1 MFLSIPWFC
10 FSLLSFPIYC
20 NSPKTFFS
28 GGIEKLWGITFT
40 FCFWERRNSCVD
52 YPLQLVL
59 LIFQIKV
66 NSIAIVRMRSMDR
79 GPEHTINRGF
89 YVAEG
94 AKMCS
99 VEQVCLFILSVFFL
113 GLGAI
118 YHPTIKVAKVRL
130 VVVNHWALSHA
141 DKTQFQPRRS
151 KLD

>member
-1 MFLSIPWFC
+1 MVVRQEIRQAWNSSFSQICLRYLGSTMFLSIPWFC

-66 NSIAIVRMRSMDR
+66 NSIAIVCMRSMDR

-99 VEQVCLFILSVFFL
+99 VEQVCLFILSVFFS
-113 GLGAI
+113 GTGSNI
-118 YHPTIKVAKVRL
+118 SSNY
-130 VVVNHWALSHA
+130 
-141 DKTQFQPRRS
+141 
-151 KLD
+151 